1 MSGWDATSYD
11 AKDNLLRVLRRE
23 AEALFE
29 LAESSDSWA
38 APTACPRW
46 EVRDIA
52 GHLIDVT
59 ESYFTGFDAAQSG
72 AAAADPL
79 GLAVM
84 PERLDE
90 GAKEHRIMPRG
101 DAMDRLR
108 SDFAKMME
116 ICEAL
121 GPDDW
126 AGLTVRHLYLGPLPA
141 YFYPVFQLM
150 DYAVHGW
157 DIRQGAGR
165 AHGLAGDAADLLAPF
180 MFILWQAGAQI
191 PADTRAYAV
200 GVRVLGGNAAADYL
214 VSIAPDGLSYAQQ
227 DVSGQPAVIE
237 FDAGSLVLTAFGRVN
252 AGTIRGHRALAE
264 AFLNSFLRT

>member
-38 APTACPRW
+38 APTACPLW

-72 AAAADPL
+72 AAAADSL

-121 GPDDW
+121 SPDDW
-126 AGLTVRHLYLGPLPA
+126 AGLTVRHPYLGPLPA

-180 MFILWQAGAQI
+180 MFILWQAGA
-191 PADTRAYAV
+191 PPPT
-200 GVRVLGGNAAADYL
+200 
-214 VSIAPDGLSYAQQ
+214 
-227 DVSGQPAVIE
+227 
-237 FDAGSLVLTAFGRVN
+237 TW
-252 AGTIRGHRALAE
+252 
-264 AFLNSFLRT
+264 